1 MTQPLENPS
10 RRRLFRGKVT
20 KQPSLPRL
28 PWIINEN
35 TFTELCN
42 QCDNCILVCES
53 NLIKKDELGFP
64 FVDFSTDECTFCG
77 KCQEVCQKP
86 LFLDKNTIESNQLQ
100 PWPGTIT
107 INQKCLAQNQIM
119 CQSCQDVC
127 EPRAISFSYKTS
139 SIAEPTINLADCN
152 QCGACIST
160 CPQQAIT
167 LDLANN
173 IEVVHD

>member
-10 RRRLFRGKVT
+10 RRRLFKGKIA

-28 PWIINEN
+28 PWVKSESS
-35 TFTELCN
+35 FTELCN
-42 QCDNCILVCES
+42 QCGDCISVCET
-53 NLIKKDELGFP
+53 NIIKKDELGLP
-64 FVDFSTDECTFCG
+64 FVDFNTDECTFCG
-77 KCQEVCQKP
+77 KCQEVCQQP
-86 LFLDKNTIESNQLQ
+86 LFLDKNIIESNQVQ

-107 INQKCLAQNQIM
+107 INQTCLAQNNIM

-127 EPRAISFSYKTS
+127 DTRAILFSYKSS
-139 SIAEPTINLADCN
+139 SIPEPSINLTDCN

-167 LDLANN
+167 LNLANN
-173 IEVVHD
+173 IEVAHV